1 MMNEYGYTMEL
12 NTKISVEMIKIKVEQ
27 GTVQLDND

>member
-12 NTKISVEMIKIKVEQ
+12 NTKISVEMIKKWNEAQ
-27 GTVQLDND
+27 YS